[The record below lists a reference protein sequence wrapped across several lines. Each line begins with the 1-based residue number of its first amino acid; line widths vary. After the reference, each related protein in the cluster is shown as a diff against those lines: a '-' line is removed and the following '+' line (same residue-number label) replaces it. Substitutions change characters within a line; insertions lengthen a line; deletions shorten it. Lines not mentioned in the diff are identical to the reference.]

1 MPPRY
6 LKKTLEDI
14 SPGGSAHV
22 TQRPGWSCLATS
34 VSTLTT
40 GEQATVDFRLAG
52 PRTGERFRTSSRN
65 AAGKRMRMEVAESRS
80 SRTDIVWLC
89 PAGVLTLWTRSD
101 LAPRLIQLAPLWLPS
116 CPVAGRSLPDANGMA
131 PNPTDTAVAPRIPET
146 ILDKKIL
153 DKKSLDMMEPGVAVQ
168 FAVRRSATQ
177 RGPRQQGSRILYHLT
192 VCKNS
197 SSKREQFWR
206 FGVFSK
212 AGYPPCPK

>member
-22 TQRPGWSCLATS
+22 RHGPGWSCLATS

-40 GEQATVDFRLAG
+40 GSQAPADFRLAG

-65 AAGKRMRMEVAESRS
+65 AAGKRMKMEVAESRS

-116 CPVAGRSLPDANGMA
+116 CPVAARSLPDANGMA
-131 PNPTDTAVAPRIPET
+131 PNPTDTAVAPRLPET
-146 ILDKKIL
+146 IFDTKIL
-153 DKKSLDMMEPGVAVQ
+153 ARTMLDIMM
-168 FAVRRSATQ
+168 
-177 RGPRQQGSRILYHLT
+177 
-192 VCKNS
+192 
-197 SSKREQFWR
+197 
-206 FGVFSK
+206 
-212 AGYPPCPK
+212 PCTAAESH